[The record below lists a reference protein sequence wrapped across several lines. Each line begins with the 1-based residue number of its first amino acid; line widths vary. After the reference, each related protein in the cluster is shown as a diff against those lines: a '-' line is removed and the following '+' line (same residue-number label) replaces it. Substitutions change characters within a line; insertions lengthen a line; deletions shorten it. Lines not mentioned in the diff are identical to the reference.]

1 VSAASWEV
9 GSSERA
15 NELTACQLVRSSI
28 TCTTSGKSYETHS
41 HDHTQFLW
49 KSAFSPMKSTV
60 FFLALLNL
68 IALDGDFLAMTFTVV
83 TATDLE

>member
-1 VSAASWEV
+1 
-9 GSSERA
+9 
-15 NELTACQLVRSSI
+15 
-28 TCTTSGKSYETHS
+28 
-41 HDHTQFLW
+41 
-49 KSAFSPMKSTV
+49 MKSTV